1 MDVDNWLKH
10 ALADADERGLAEL
23 GPLLE
28 SLARATRAL
37 RIADWNVSPPDA
49 LDPEPDDGGP
59 NEAAP

>member
-1 MDVDNWLKH
+1 MEVDAWLKH

-37 RIADWNVSPPDA
+37 RIADWNVSP
-49 LDPEPDDGGP
+49 LDVLDTEPDNGDQT
-59 NEAAP
+59 EAAP